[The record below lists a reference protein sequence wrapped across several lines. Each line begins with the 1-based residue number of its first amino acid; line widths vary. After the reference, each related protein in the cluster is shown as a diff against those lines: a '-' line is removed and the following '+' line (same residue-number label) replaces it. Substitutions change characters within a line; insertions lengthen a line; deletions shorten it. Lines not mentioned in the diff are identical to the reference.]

1 MNSGTRISRVSGYF
15 ISNRWLVM
23 VIIGVI
29 VLAVEASEHLLFGD
43 SILNPHFLTEVI
55 IYGIG
60 ALALAI
66 FTLSSLGRA
75 EEERSQVENELGNL
89 NEFTSRL
96 RISSTWDELRG

>member
-1 MNSGTRISRVSGYF
+1 MLIA
-15 ISNRWLVM
+15 
-23 VIIGVI
+23 GVI
-29 VLAVEASEHLLFGD
+29 VLAVEALEHLLSGE

-60 ALALAI
+60 VPALAI
-66 FTLSSLGRA
+66 LLLSSLGRA

-96 RISSTWDELRG
+96 RTSSTWDELRG